1 VFSFTCTT
9 KVQLDGKKNIR
20 DKGIVC
26 TFQEKKLDTA
36 TARDV
41 RASVLKMPSKHSL
54 LILTG
59 NS

>member
-1 VFSFTCTT
+1 MM
-9 KVQLDGKKNIR
+9 DA
-20 DKGIVC
+20 GIVC

-36 TARDV
+36 AAYDV
-41 RASVLKMPSKHSL
+41 RASLSKVPSKHSL